1 MSVMALKPQ
10 DYAALTLFSAQFAD
24 SSHDIP
30 DLTDSVF
37 FNFHTI

>member
-1 MSVMALKPQ
+1 MSVKALKPP
-10 DYAALTLFSAQFAD
+10 DYAALTLFSAQFTD
-24 SSHDIP
+24 SSQDSP